1 MCYIPTL
8 KNLSGLR
15 ELVFT
20 PSSLLSREASLISTI
35 TSKNSRKILF
45 TVFDPR
51 NLRRQLW
58 LPLDTT
64 LSSLVDHL
72 RVSGYQ
78 HVLDLE
84 LRSCLYVAKTV
95 SEAGPDGFLPRFRE
109 KGRVIISEIEMGKI
123 LYCSDGSL
131 ESVLDL
137 QDSKSET
144 ARMVPTSMV
153 PQGFFVIT

>member
-1 MCYIPTL
+1 M
-8 KNLSGLR
+8 
-15 ELVFT
+15 
-20 PSSLLSREASLISTI
+20 
-35 TSKNSRKILF
+35 
-45 TVFDPR
+45 
-51 NLRRQLW
+51 
-58 LPLDTT
+58 PLDTT

-84 LRSCLYVAKTV
+84 LRSCLYFAKIV